1 MLSSPFLCFKVRIE
15 RICIVTPMAI
25 RIKMILIGKVL
36 TIKTAEYPTVIHKRE
51 MDKIFAFSETP
62 FPSR

>member
-1 MLSSPFLCFKVRIE
+1 
-15 RICIVTPMAI
+15 MAI

-51 MDKIFAFSETP
+51 MDKTFTFNETP

>member
-1 MLSSPFLCFKVRIE
+1 
-15 RICIVTPMAI
+15 MAI

-36 TIKTAEYPTVIHKRE
+36 TIKTAEYPIVIHKRE
-51 MDKIFAFSETP
+51 MEKTFAFNETP